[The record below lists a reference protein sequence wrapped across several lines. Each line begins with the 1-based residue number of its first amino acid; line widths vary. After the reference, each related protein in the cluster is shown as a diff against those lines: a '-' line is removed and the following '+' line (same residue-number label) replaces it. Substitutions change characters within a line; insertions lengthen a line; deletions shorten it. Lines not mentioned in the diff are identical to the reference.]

1 MIKAET
7 VTSIFRIVFAVILL
21 VMTDAVGIFFND
33 SMLEN
38 GRTIFRRIYLSKISK
53 RILMIFTS
61 DKKITSFLIAYQI
74 LMVYPTLI
82 MVCIAI
88 ITEIGVINLLPKYLQ
103 NIFQIV
109 NANRPLAG
117 TFGILFLPLYLF
129 DQVMVRIFKKG
140 H

>member
-21 VMTDAVGIFFND
+21 AMTDAVGIFFND